1 MKADD
6 PKAFAAT
13 RWTLV
18 KRASGKSTEARDA
31 LAELCAASYEPVR
44 AFIRTWCRDNG
55 RADDLT
61 QDFFAEILG
70 HRGVAG
76 ADPERGKFRTFL
88 LGAVKHFLS
97 RVREK
102 ERARKRGGGQ
112 TPEPID
118 AAHDIEDS
126 CLPPDAAFDRQWALA
141 LIARTLQSLDAH
153 AAREGKTAQFAVL
166 RDWLSG
172 EASKPQSAAAAELGM
187 TEAAVKVAVHRW
199 RLRFR
204 SELRRELEATLDA
217 SESADAELLHLLAS
231 LS

>member
-18 KRASGKSTEARDA
+18 RRASGKSPEASAA

-44 AFIRTWCRDNG
+44 AFIRTWCRDDG

-70 HRGVAG
+70 HRGIAG

-102 ERARKRGGGQ
+102 ERAQKRGGGRI
-112 TPEPID
+112 PESLD
-118 AAHDIEDS
+118 AVHEIEDS
-126 CLPPDAAFDRQWALA
+126 SLPPDAAFDRQWALA
-141 LIARTLQSLDAH
+141 LIARSLLSLEAH
-153 AAREGKTAQFAVL
+153 AASEGKATQFAVL

-172 EASKPQSAAAAELGM
+172 EARRPQSAAAAELGM
-187 TEAAVKVAVHRW
+187 TEAAVKVAIHRW

-204 SELRRELEATLDA
+204 RELRKELEATLDA
-217 SESADAELLHLLAS
+217 SESADAELRHLLAV

>member
-1 MKADD
+1 MKAED

-18 KRASGKSTEARDA
+18 RRASGKSPEASAA

-44 AFIRTWCRDNG
+44 AFIRTWCRDDG

-70 HRGVAG
+70 HRGIAG

-102 ERARKRGGGQ
+102 ERARKRGGGRI
-112 TPEPID
+112 PESLD
-118 AAHDIEDS
+118 AVHEIEDS
-126 CLPPDAAFDRQWALA
+126 SLPPDAAFDRQWALA
-141 LIARTLQSLDAH
+141 LIARTLQSLETH
-153 AAREGKTAQFAVL
+153 AAREGKAAQFAVL

-172 EASKPQSAAAAELGM
+172 DASKPQSTAAAELGM
-187 TEAAVKVAVHRW
+187 SEAAVKVAIHRW

-204 SELRRELEATLDA
+204 RELRKELEATLDA
-217 SESADAELLHLLAS
+217 SESADAELRHLLAV